1 MWNRGS
7 VTKSNLT
14 LMDNGNKN
22 SYAWLPLWVA
32 VAIAAGMCIGNW
44 NNIRSEY
51 EQYDTYDYE
60 YPRRNSKVDMLLRV
74 VESQYVDTVE
84 SKSLIDHAM
93 SSILGELDPHSSYI
107 PAEDLQSV
115 NEELDGT
122 FTGIGIQFNLLK
134 DTINVVSVISGGP
147 SERNGLMAGDRIIM
161 VDDSLF
167 VGKELNEERVMKA
180 LRGPKGSVVKLGVKR
195 RGEPELLTY
204 EIERGDIPVNSVDVA
219 YMVTPRIGYV
229 KVGKFGRTTFEEFIV
244 ALTRLDNEGAE
255 SYIIDLRG
263 NTGGY
268 MDAAVN
274 MVNEFLPKDCDIVYA
289 EGRSFPR
296 EEATSNGMGSF
307 QEQPIIVLTD
317 EWSASSS
324 EIFAGAIQDND
335 RGLIVGRR
343 TFGKGLVQTQYPFP
357 DGSAVRL
364 TVARY
369 YTPSGRC
376 IQKEY
381 TLGDEENYSLDIIN
395 RYNRGEFFNADSI
408 HQHTELVYTTV
419 GGRTVYGG
427 GGIMPD
433 VFVPGD
439 TTGITDYYNTVINK
453 GLLYKY
459 AFDYVDEHR
468 EKLSQ
473 AHNYKELLKGLNGRR
488 LLNDFV
494 KYAADNGVKPHYG
507 QIATSRELLTNLL
520 QAYIARDI
528 LGDDAFYPIY
538 MSDDVVLHKAC
549 ELLEAGKGRPEL
561 PAPDE
566 TEEQ

>member
-1 MWNRGS
+1 MENN
-7 VTKSNLT
+7 KE
-14 LMDNGNKN
+14 NKN
-22 SYAWLPLWVA
+22 TYAWLPFWVA
-32 VAIAAGMCIGNW
+32 VAVALGMCIGNW
-44 NNIRSEY
+44 NNIRTEY

-74 VESQYVDTVE
+74 IESQYVDTVE
-84 SKSLIDHAM
+84 SKQLIDDAM
-93 SSILGELDPHSSYI
+93 ANILSELDPHSAYI

-122 FTGIGIQFNLLK
+122 FTGIGIQFNLLN
-134 DTINVVSVISGGP
+134 DTINVVSVIHGGP
-147 SERNGLMAGDRIIM
+147 SERSGIMAGDRIIT

-167 VGKELNEERVMKA
+167 VGRGINEERVLNT
-180 LRGPKGSVVKLGVKR
+180 LRGPKGSTVKLGIKR
-195 RGEPELLTY
+195 HGEAELLTY
-204 EIERGDIPVNSVDVA
+204 EIERGDIPVNSIDAA
-219 YMVTPRIGYV
+219 YMVTPKIGYV

-244 ALTRLDNEGAE
+244 ALTRLDNEGATG
-255 SYIIDLRG
+255 YIIDLRG

-274 MVNEFLPKDCDIVYA
+274 MVNEFLPENCDIVYA
-289 EGRSFPR
+289 EGRAFSR
-296 EEATSNGMGSF
+296 EEAKSNGMGSF
-307 QEQPIIVLTD
+307 GEQPVIVLTD

-343 TFGKGLVQTQYPFP
+343 TFGKGLVQSQFPFP

-381 TLGDEENYSLDIIN
+381 KLGDSEEYSLDILN

-408 HQHTELVYTTV
+408 HQHTDLVYKTV

-439 TTGITDYYNTVINK
+439 TTGITDYYNDVVNK
-453 GLLYKY
+453 SLLYKY
-459 AFDYVDEHR
+459 AFDYVDKHR
-468 EKLSQ
+468 PELS
-473 AHNYKELLKGLNGRR
+473 AARDYKDLLARLNGNRM
-488 LLNDFV
+488 LNDFI
-494 KYAADNGVKPHYG
+494 KYAADNGVKPNYP
-507 QIATSRELLTNLL
+507 QINTSRKLLINLL

-528 LGDDAFYPIY
+528 LGDEAFYRIY
-538 MSDDVVLHKAC
+538 LSDDVVLQKAC
-549 ELLEAGKGRPEL
+549 ELIEQGKARPEL
-561 PAPDE
+561 PQPDAE
-566 TEEQ
+566 TPTEPTR